1 MLVMSK
7 EIRINVRTT
16 GEVKN
21 DLKVAA
27 RVHGLTPSSW
37 INLLVVRG
45 IREAKQLDPQAFHKI
60 TRPDGKVA
68 PKSKQRVPLLDSEES
83 KGRRHKTG

>member
-16 GEVKN
+16 EEVKN

-60 TRPDGKVA
+60 TRPGKVA

>member
-16 GEVKN
+16 EEVKN

-45 IREAKQLDPQAFHKI
+45 IREAKQLDPQAFQKI
-60 TRPDGKVA
+60 TRPGKVA